1 MTHTTSASSAT
12 TPSRASPPRRQ
23 FRSGR
28 GSTVA
33 WLALVL
39 AASALILS
47 LIAFNR
53 TGGDLNTV
61 LTEQIDSLRTELAAA
76 QQAAADQ
83 AERFENFVQE
93 SGAAVEAATDTTPPE
108 EELAAARTAAAVR
121 LAAIDLSDASES
133 AYQAA
138 RQEVARARE
147 ELSEAYA
154 ATGQEASE
162 NWQELEATLGQIE
175 TDLEARSEEV
185 GFAIRELALRLDP
198 DVN

>member
-185 GFAIRELALRLDP
+185 AFAIRELALRLDP